1 MLGLIATIPIYAQ
14 KFTKAEF
21 NTKKFGQPQYLEKKK
36 NQKQSHLVVNFN
48 EVKYVNFWKNNF
60 IKNALLKFPV
70 SIPSKK
76 VPFF

>member
-21 NTKKFGQPQYLEKKK
+21 NTKKFGQLQYLEKK

-48 EVKYVNFWKNNF
+48 EVKYVRFWKKNF
-60 IKNALLKFPV
+60 IKNALFEIF
-70 SIPSKK
+70 S
-76 VPFF
+76 